1 MPLTQRFTPAQV
13 KRIVADYEAGDS
25 ATSMAR
31 KHGVAPSALLR
42 FLRQQHAAI
51 RQSGVTDK
59 HAQRLISEHAAGATL
74 AELERRHHLSHGA
87 VFRALHRFD

>member
-1 MPLTQRFTPAQV
+1 MPLTQRFTAGQV

-25 ATSMAR
+25 ATSIAR
-31 KHGVAPSALLR
+31 EHGVAPSALLR
-42 FLRQQHAAI
+42 FLRQQHAVI